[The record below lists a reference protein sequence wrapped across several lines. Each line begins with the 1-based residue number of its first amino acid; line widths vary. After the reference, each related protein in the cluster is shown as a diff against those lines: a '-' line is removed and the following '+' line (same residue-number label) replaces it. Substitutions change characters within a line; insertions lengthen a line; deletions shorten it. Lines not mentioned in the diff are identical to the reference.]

1 MKKLECSLRKA
12 LAFPL
17 RELPVKKVSEYHL
30 YELAIAIH
38 PLTDIPNDAKFTDI
52 WVVWSSA
59 RSALE
64 NLFQQRQLEFCYEAA
79 NKLYYAINSVV
90 PVEWED
96 VAKKFP
102 DKPEDEQPLSFSTKR
117 NVSSAAQEFETVL
130 RTELNNADTYFI
142 DPKGTHKTSILLTDA
157 SREIPA
163 SILNDVG
170 KQVIEDFNQAGRCLL
185 FDNSTAVGFHL
196 MRAMESVIYAYLK
209 KMTGKD
215 MPIKSRN
222 WGAYLRVLRGCSADS
237 RVIGMIEHI
246 KDTYRNPILHPEVTL
261 STEEAQVLFGLA
273 VSAIVLIVTAM
284 KASRGAAL
292 SFPASG
298 AIAVP

>member
-1 MKKLECSLRKA
+1 M
-12 LAFPL
+12 
-17 RELPVKKVSEYHL
+17 KKVSEYQL
-30 YELAIAIH
+30 YELAIAVH
-38 PLTDIPNDAKFTDI
+38 PLTAVPDGSKYSEFWWT
-52 WVVWSSA
+52 WMSA
-59 RSALE
+59 RTALQT
-64 NLFQQRQLEFCYEAA
+64 LYQQRQLEFCNDAA

-90 PVEWED
+90 PIEWQNAYDKFTNLPTPELAVMPWEINTVKD
-96 VAKKFP
+96 AAK
-102 DKPEDEQPLSFSTKR
+102 
-117 NVSSAAQEFETVL
+117 EFETVL

-142 DPKGTHKTSILLTDA
+142 DPKGTHKTSVLLTDA

-163 SILNDVG
+163 SIIKDVPQ
-170 KQVIEDFNQAGRCLL
+170 QVIEDFNQAGRCLL

-209 KMTGKD
+209 KLTGKD

-222 WGAYLRVLRGCSADS
+222 WGAYLKVFRGCGADS

-261 STEEAQVLFGLA
+261 SSEEAQVLFGLA

-284 KASRGAAL
+284 KVSTGAAIL
-292 SFPASG
+292 FPASG
-298 AIAVP
+298 AIVLP